1 MKNKK
6 KILISFAVIM
16 ALLSFQSSLVF
27 AVEGEHPNIPNPFGE
42 TEAVEVEPPSL
53 EMAETTTT
61 PDPTTTTTTTTPDPT
76 TTTTTTTPDP
86 TTTTTTTT
94 PDPTTTTTTTTPA
107 PTTTT
112 TTTTPDPTTT
122 TTTSQPLRE
131 SAPEVPKTGPESY
144 YLLSIVAIA
153 LAGGYLFKS
162 VKNEA

>member
-94 PDPTTTTTTTTPA
+94 PDPTTTTTTTTP
-107 PTTTT
+107 
-112 TTTTPDPTTT
+112 DPTTT
-122 TTTSQPLRE
+122 TTISQPLRE

>member
-27 AVEGEHPNIPNPFGE
+27 AVEGEYPNIPNPFGE

-76 TTTTTTTPDP
+76 TTTT
-86 TTTTTTTT
+86 
-94 PDPTTTTTTTTPA
+94 PA

-112 TTTTPDPTTT
+112 TSDPTTTTT